1 MLIPGHRVPDVP
13 ARSLPSRGGQLRW
26 EPRFHPG
33 QIAAGGSA
41 CRVTSSRAEL
51 RSETGRPT
59 LGCVLALEP
68 HVAPQSASVLLWG
81 SVPSEAGLLGSS
93 GAPNQERRAGSG
105 SAGPQSSRWWGPDR
119 VLCPVF
125 RLSFSD
131 SESDNSADSCLPSRE
146 PPPSK
151 KPPPPNSKVSWG
163 MPRWPPLRG
172 RGGGGGGG
180 LLGEQVS
187 ASALMS
193 WRQGCGMWTVVSKEW
208 RLRVGAEGGL
218 VPPRPQRS
226 ICCPWL
232 AAFRVRVRRRRTGA
246 SPRFQA
252 GSGGGWESLQRA
264 GGGGE

>member
-26 EPRFHPG
+26 EPTFHPG

-51 RSETGRPT
+51 RSEAGRPT

-93 GAPNQERRAGSG
+93 GAPNQEPRTGSG
-105 SAGPQSSRWWGPDR
+105 SAGPQSSKWWGPDR

-163 MPRWPPLRG
+163 DAQVTPTQRKRRRRRWSVGRAGLCFSPLVLEA
-172 RGGGGGGG
+172 G
-180 LLGEQVS
+180 LRDVDCSL
-187 ASALMS
+187 
-193 WRQGCGMWTVVSKEW
+193 QGME
-208 RLRVGAEGGL
+208 AEGGGRGRL
-218 VPPRPQRS
+218 
-226 ICCPWL
+226 
-232 AAFRVRVRRRRTGA
+232 G
-246 SPRFQA
+246 SP
-252 GSGGGWESLQRA
+252 
-264 GGGGE
+264 